1 MFEQVGDLLESSV
14 KHLSYTKA
22 QLSNQRITG
31 NIPILDTHYGNVWTN
46 ISVDLFD
53 QLDINVG
60 DEAWVKITENE
71 KELFIQKVKFVSSF
85 GGVDVGD
92 VAIYIN
98 DILNLGIAINQ
109 GDMAMKYQIRPG
121 PDVLFEI
128 WR

>member
-1 MFEQVGDLLESSV
+1 
-14 KHLSYTKA
+14 
-22 QLSNQRITG
+22 
-31 NIPILDTHYGNVWTN
+31 
-46 ISVDLFD
+46 
-53 QLDINVG
+53 
-60 DEAWVKITENE
+60 
-71 KELFIQKVKFVSSF
+71 VSSF